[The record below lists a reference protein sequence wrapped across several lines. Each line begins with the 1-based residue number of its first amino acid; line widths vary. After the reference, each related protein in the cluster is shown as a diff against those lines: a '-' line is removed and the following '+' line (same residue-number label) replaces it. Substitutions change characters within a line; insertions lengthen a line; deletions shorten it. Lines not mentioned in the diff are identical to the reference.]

1 MLRIRTTFVR
11 IRLSGP
17 DPQAA
22 SLSKKIIYFKY
33 RSNFFFP
40 SLTFYSKIV
49 LLKFK
54 IVLFYSQFLVSYLD
68 IVGYTGKWYRYRYI
82 FKNLN
87 LKKIYF

>member
-17 DPQAA
+17 DPQSA
-22 SLSKKIIYFKY
+22 SLIKKIMYFKY

-54 IVLFYSQFLVSYLD
+54 IVLLYSQFLVSYLD
-68 IVGYTGKWYRYRYI
+68 IVGYTGKWYRYI